1 MIKLTN
7 ISKSFSGFQ
16 ALKRI
21 SFEVKEEGI
30 TAFLGVNG
38 AGKTTTM
45 RIIDGIILADE
56 GEVQVGK
63 YSPLT
68 QAVKVKEIVGYL
80 PEDNP
85 LYSSF
90 RVSEYLN
97 FIAQLRQVKGFPM
110 EAYSLLRQMGVTKV
124 WDRKI
129 NTLSHGY
136 RQRVGLTAALIHRPQ
151 VLVLDEPL
159 SGLDPLQKEEIMA
172 LLRKVSHQTTILF
185 STHILPE
192 VEKLCQRV
200 IIIHQGEI
208 RFEGDLSHFK
218 GGTII
223 KLNYQGKAKIKD
235 KLLTQPNLQLIKA
248 EELKRG
254 NWQLT
259 LKLTKGDKEK
269 IVRQISKVINS
280 EGGLVLQ
287 LQPLK
292 EDLSTLFNRL
302 VKDEGNF
309 EN

>member
-7 ISKSFSGFQ
+7 VSKSFSGFQ
-16 ALKRI
+16 ALKKV
-21 SFEVKEEGI
+21 SFEVKEGGI

-45 RIIDGIILADE
+45 RIIDGIIPADE
-56 GEVQVGK
+56 GEVQVGQ
-63 YSPLT
+63 YSPLH

-97 FIAQLRQVKGFPM
+97 FIARLRRIEGFPSEM
-110 EAYSLLRQMGVTKV
+110 YSLLRQMGVTKV
-124 WDRKI
+124 WDQRI
-129 NTLSHGY
+129 STLSHGY

-172 LLRKVSHQTTILF
+172 LLEKISRQTTILF

-208 RFEGDLSHFK
+208 RFQGDLSHLK
-218 GGTII
+218 GEVII
-223 KLNYQGKAKIKD
+223 KLSYQGKGKIKD
-235 KLLTQPNLQLIKA
+235 KLLTQPNLQLVKA

-254 NWQLT
+254 SWQLT

-269 IVRQISKVINS
+269 VIRQISKIVS
-280 EGGLVLQ
+280 GEGGLVLQ
-287 LQPLK
+287 LQPLQ

-302 VKDEGNF
+302 VKNE